1 MRKYIGLS
9 IVACL
14 TLGLAA
20 CGSGSSSDTNTT
32 AGKVQISTTDR
43 LNNKVE
49 LTKAPTSVAALSP
62 GDAETLIELDANV
75 VGVPT
80 MTGKKPA
87 SFEGIQE
94 IGNPHSPSL
103 EQIAQVHPDVFF
115 AQESFKQYANTLE
128 NQGSKVVYTKADSIE
143 DIQEN
148 ITLFG
153 DVLEKEQQASDLND
167 EITEHVETLEKNTDK
182 VRALLVYGAPG
193 TFLAALPSSLSG
205 DILAKAG
212 GENIAANFPK
222 ADQYPNYASMS
233 TEKIVEAN
241 PEIVMLIT
249 HSDPEAVKK
258 AFEKEMNQNA
268 AWKNLDAVKEKRV
281 VVLSAEL
288 FGQNPG
294 TKITEALDEMKK
306 QLDEVR

>member
-20 CGSGSSSDTNTT
+20 CGSGSSSDTNTA

-62 GDAETLIELDANV
+62 GDAETLMELEANV

-212 GENIAANFPK
+212 GENIAADFSK

-258 AFEKEMNQNA
+258 P
-268 AWKNLDAVKEKRV
+268 LR
-281 VVLSAEL
+281 
-288 FGQNPG
+288 
-294 TKITEALDEMKK
+294 KK
-306 QLDEVR
+306 

>member
-1 MRKYIGLS
+1 M
-9 IVACL
+9 
-14 TLGLAA
+14 
-20 CGSGSSSDTNTT
+20 
-32 AGKVQISTTDR
+32 
-43 LNNKVE
+43 
-49 LTKAPTSVAALSP
+49 
-62 GDAETLIELDANV
+62 
-75 VGVPT
+75 
-80 MTGKKPA
+80 
-87 SFEGIQE
+87 
-94 IGNPHSPSL
+94 
-103 EQIAQVHPDVFF
+103 
-115 AQESFKQYANTLE
+115 
-128 NQGSKVVYTKADSIE
+128 
-143 DIQEN
+143 
-148 ITLFG
+148 
-153 DVLEKEQQASDLND
+153 LEKEQQATELNE
-167 EITEHVETLEKNTDK
+167 EISEHIETIEKNTDK

-205 DILAKAG
+205 DILEKAG
-212 GENIAANFPK
+212 GENIAAAFPK

-249 HSDPEAVKK
+249 HSDPAAVKK

-294 TKITEALDEMKK
+294 TKITEALDEMTK

>member
-1 MRKYIGLS
+1 MRTQIGLS
-9 IVACL
+9 IVASL
-14 TLGLAA
+14 SLVLAA
-20 CGSGSSSDTNTT
+20 CGSNAATDADTS
-32 AGKVQISTTDR
+32 AEKVHISTTDR
-43 LNNKVE
+43 SGNKVE
-49 LTKAPTSVAALSP
+49 LAEAPSTVAALSP
-62 GDAETLIELDANV
+62 GDAEVLLALDANV

-80 MTGKKPA
+80 MTGTMPENFK
-87 SFEGIQE
+87 GITQ

-103 EQIAQVHPDVFF
+103 EKIAQVHADVFF
-115 AQESFKQYANTLE
+115 AQDSFQQYAPTVE

-148 ITLFG
+148 VTLFG
-153 DVLEKEQQASDLND
+153 DILEKEDEAQALND
-167 EITEHVETLEKNTDK
+167 DISAHVDELEQPKEK
-182 VRALLVYGAPG
+182 VRTLLVYGAPG
-193 TFLAALPSSLSG
+193 TFLAALPSSLVG
-205 DILAKAG
+205 DILEKAG
-212 GENIAANFPK
+212 GENVAADFPK

-233 TEKIVEAN
+233 TEKIIEAN

-249 HSDPEAVKK
+249 HSDPDAVKM
-258 AFEKEMNQNA
+258 AFEKEMKQNA

-294 TKITEALDEMKK
+294 TKITEALDEMQK